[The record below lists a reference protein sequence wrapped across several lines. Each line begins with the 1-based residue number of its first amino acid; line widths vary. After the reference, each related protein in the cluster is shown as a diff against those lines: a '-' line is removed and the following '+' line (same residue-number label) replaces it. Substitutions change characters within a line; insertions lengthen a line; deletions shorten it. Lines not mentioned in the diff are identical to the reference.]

1 MALNARYMMNERRLA
16 RALGWLGIGLGVAQL
31 ALPRRVGRV
40 IGVGERVRTM
50 RVMGARALLS
60 GAGILAQRE
69 PLGGLRAR
77 VAGDVMDLAL
87 LALALRGAAR
97 GERRRIGVA
106 ALAVAA
112 VLALDAMGIRR
123 LAERL
128 Y

>member
-112 VLALDAMGIRR
+112 VLALDALGSRR